1 MISMTR
7 LDQADF
13 TLMRTQMVD
22 TIPPSHLIAV
32 PVMYEACALQRN
44 AATAPNSSGWP

>member
-1 MISMTR
+1 MISMIR
-7 LDQADF
+7 LGQADF
-13 TLMRTQMVD
+13 TPLPTQIVD

-32 PVMYEACALQRN
+32 PVMYEACVLQRK